1 MQDLL
6 AEVRTR
12 LRHEP
17 IERRIRARL
26 GERTIVDSTA
36 ALYVW
41 EPRRISPSYAVP
53 IEDIRSELPAAP
65 AADGDAPPVLHPG
78 VPFAVHSAAGE
89 PVTVGDRV
97 GAGFLLEDLP
107 GYVVLDFEA
116 FDWYE
121 EDERVF
127 GHPRDPYH
135 RIDVRQT
142 SRPVR
147 IEVDGQL
154 VAESTAARML
164 FETSLHT
171 RFYLPKEDIRVALE
185 PSARRT
191 FCPYK
196 GRASYWSFGRYA
208 DLGWSYEQP
217 LSDMTAITGLVAFW
231 DEIVDVYLDGE
242 LRARPEGPFAEA
254 LRQEFGV

>member
-6 AEVRTR
+6 AEVWTR

-17 IERRIRARL
+17 IERRIRARD

-36 ALYVW
+36 AVFVW

-53 IEDIRSELPAAP
+53 VEDVRSELAAAP
-65 AADGDAPPVLHPG
+65 AADGDAGGVLHPG
-78 VPFAVHSAAGE
+78 IPFSVHSAAGE
-89 PVTVGDRV
+89 PVTVGDRA
-97 GAGFLLEDLP
+97 GAGFLLEELP
-107 GYVVLDFEA
+107 GYVVLDFDA

-121 EDERVF
+121 EDERVH

-147 IEVDGQL
+147 IEIDGQVL
-154 VAESTAARML
+154 AESTAARML

-171 RFYLPKEDIRVALE
+171 RFYLPKEDVHGALE
-185 PSARRT
+185 PSARRS

-196 GRASYWSFGRYA
+196 GQASYWSVGGYENIA
-208 DLGWSYEQP
+208 WSYEQP
-217 LSDMTAITGLVAFW
+217 LVDMTAITGLVAFW
-231 DEIVDVYLDGE
+231 DEVVDVYLDGE
-242 LRARPEGPFAEA
+242 LRVRPEGPFAAA
-254 LRQEFGV
+254 LREEFGV